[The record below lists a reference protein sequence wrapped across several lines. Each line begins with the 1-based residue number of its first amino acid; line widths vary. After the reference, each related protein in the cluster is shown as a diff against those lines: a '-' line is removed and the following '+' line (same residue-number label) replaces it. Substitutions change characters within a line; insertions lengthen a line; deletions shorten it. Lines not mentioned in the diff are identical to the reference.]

1 MLFLSYPLLLHNKL
15 YWSFCLILRKISTHL
30 CFILWQKLRLQ
41 LILSLFSLLLL
52 IQCAKHAKF
61 LGFPKIILFQYSM
74 CVTTK
79 IFPKIHYFKHYSN
92 ICMYCLAVILLF
104 SKGTK
109 DLLSEVKLIYTCNA
123 RFFKFTVKQWAILV
137 TFWIKIC
144 FKYFYVLFTYSQ
156 MYQFIGI
163 LIQFI
168 FYNPITN
175 S

>member
-1 MLFLSYPLLLHNKL
+1 MLLFLSHPLLLHKKL

-41 LILSLFSLLLL
+41 LISSLFSLLLL
-52 IQCAKHAKF
+52 LQCAKHANF
-61 LGFPKIILFQYSM
+61 LGFPKIILFLYSL

-79 IFPKIHYFKHYSN
+79 IFPKLYFVKHSSN

-123 RFFKFTVKQWAILV
+123 SFFNV
-137 TFWIKIC
+137 
-144 FKYFYVLFTYSQ
+144 
-156 MYQFIGI
+156 
-163 LIQFI
+163 
-168 FYNPITN
+168 
-175 S
+175 